1 MIDNFEQIKNM
12 LVFESEDDFYH
23 LQILKRKKENPELG
37 SNSYTIKTYYVT
49 SVEYLE
55 SKKAEIINLC
65 QFNNARACINLNPRS
80 FESVAFHTLRKV
92 TDIIMNKDFKSVRKA
107 YESVCGTYGTGKN
120 KSWIVDIDM
129 QDMNVVN
136 RIAKLID
143 MLQPVTDDSKVKA
156 VLPTKN
162 GYHLITSPFNAFE
175 FNKYMSLQGDV
186 PDLHKNNPTILYIA

>member
-143 MLQPVTDDSKVKA
+143 MLQPVTDDSKIKA

>member
-1 MIDNFEQIKNM
+1 M
-12 LVFESEDDFYH
+12 
-23 LQILKRKKENPELG
+23 
-37 SNSYTIKTYYVT
+37 
-49 SVEYLE
+49 
-55 SKKAEIINLC
+55 
-65 QFNNARACINLNPRS
+65 NPRS
-80 FESVAFHTLRKV
+80 FEAIAFHTLRKV

-129 QDMNVVN
+129 KDMDVVN

-143 MLQPVTDDSKVKA
+143 RLQPVSDETKIKA

-162 GYHLITSPFNAFE
+162 GYHLITAPFNAFE

-186 PDLHKNNPTILYIA
+186 PDVHKNNPSILYIA

>member
-37 SNSYTIKTYYVT
+37 SNSYVIKTYYVT

-80 FESVAFHTLRKV
+80 FEAIAFHTLRKV

-120 KSWIVDIDM
+120 KSWVVDIDM
-129 QDMNVVN
+129 KDMDVVN

-143 MLQPVTDDSKVKA
+143 KLQPVSDETKIKA

-162 GYHLITSPFNAFE
+162 GYHLITAPFNAFE
-175 FNKYMSLQGDV
+175 FNKIMSLQGDV
-186 PDLHKNNPTILYIA
+186 PDVHKNNPSILYIA

>member
-129 QDMNVVN
+129 QDLNVVN